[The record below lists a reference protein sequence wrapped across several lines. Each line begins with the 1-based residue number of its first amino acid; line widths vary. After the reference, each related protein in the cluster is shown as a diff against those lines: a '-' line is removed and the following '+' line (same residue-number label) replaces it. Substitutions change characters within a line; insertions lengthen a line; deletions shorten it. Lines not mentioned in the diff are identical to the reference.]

1 MRGLL
6 FQNHFLRKEQTAMID
21 KTLFNVNDSNL
32 TMRIQQAEMY
42 LKEFEAEVKRA
53 QGATGIFRSKEDA
66 LGRIMILNE
75 FAPNDS
81 RVKGLF
87 ERARACLIGSTG
99 NFTDIT
105 DDMTVYLVNEQKLR
119 DLYCEKSEKAWN
131 ALIAQHKDKIREK
144 LYPAPDVMEEDID
157 DLVGTYVILDE
168 VRYPMNQFMGVT
180 GEYIWMGKR
189 STGMYF
195 LKIDTRKWLGPY
207 EAVKR
212 YRRLVDS
219 TMMEVD
225 KWTVLGV
232 ITDLTMEQPE
242 AGEKKI
248 GAPVYAVVVEPVAL
262 YVPGHVIGLYD
273 PEKESSG
280 YFEGEDEVAGIKEAW
295 YTEKSV
301 PEDVTPERLVEI
313 FRQAIKEKNYDLYA
327 DCIQPERRENPIQ
340 QDLMLYF
347 WDLHQERFHGEYVHA
362 EVVPE
367 ETKITVV
374 KGYDDNNGLDSY
386 FLSKEDQENIAKR
399 YGDKIEY
406 ASVQT
411 ISFDK
416 NGKQLG
422 SPVRRNLIRTN
433 GGRWYVRDYE
443 IRF

>member
-1 MRGLL
+1 MV
-6 FQNHFLRKEQTAMID
+6 D
-21 KTLFNVNDSNL
+21 KTMFNVDKNNL
-32 TMRIQQAEMY
+32 SLRIGQAEMY
-42 LKEFEAEVKRA
+42 LKEFENEVKRA
-53 QGATGIFRSKEDA
+53 NGASGIFRSKEDA
-66 LGRIMILNE
+66 LSRIMILNE
-75 FAPNDS
+75 FAPDDP
-81 RVKGLF
+81 RVKDLF
-87 ERARACLIGSTG
+87 ERARVCIMGSTG

-119 DLYCEKSEKAWN
+119 DMYCEKSERAWN
-131 ALIAQHKDKIREK
+131 ELIAEYKDNMLEK
-144 LYPAPDVMEEDID
+144 VFPAPDVMEVPMEE
-157 DLVGTYVILDE
+157 LAGKYVILDE
-168 VRYPMNQFMGVT
+168 VRYPANQFMGVT
-180 GEYIWMGKR
+180 GEYIYMGKR

-195 LKIDTRKWLGPY
+195 VRINSRKWLGPY

-225 KWTVLGV
+225 KWTVLGM
-232 ITDLTMEQPE
+232 IKEATMEIPE
-242 AGEKKI
+242 AGEKKV
-248 GAPVYAVVVEPVAL
+248 GGPVYAPVVEPVAL
-262 YVPGHVIGLYD
+262 YVPGHVLGIYD
-273 PEKESSG
+273 PEKETSG
-280 YFEGEDEVAGIKEAW
+280 YFVGEDEVAAIKEAW

-313 FRQAIKEKNYDLYA
+313 FRQAIKEKNYDLYV
-327 DCIQPERRENPIQ
+327 DCIQEERRQNPTQ
-340 QDLMLYF
+340 ESLLLYY

-367 ETKITVV
+367 ATKITVV
-374 KGYDDNNGLDSY
+374 KGYSDESGLESY

-399 YGDKIEY
+399 YGDKVEY